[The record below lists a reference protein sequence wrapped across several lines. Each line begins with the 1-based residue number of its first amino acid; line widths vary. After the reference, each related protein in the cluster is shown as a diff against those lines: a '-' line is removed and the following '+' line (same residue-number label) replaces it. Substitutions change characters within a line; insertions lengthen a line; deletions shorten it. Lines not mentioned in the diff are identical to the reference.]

1 MVLRI
6 GRFALLAVL
15 AGFAGLVLHEVLGHA
30 LPAWLFGATDVAI
43 TLNPDF
49 TGRVGYSLEGLA
61 PWKSAVVDAGGLVVN
76 LVTGLLAL
84 PLAALVARRAPQRHA
99 LRLFLVLFGAISV
112 YKALEYSAMSYF
124 YGGPGDPLE
133 HAAWCTVWHPMK
145 IWAIPLVLLPF
156 AMHAFGRAFMQAH
169 AAASPG
175 ARSFLAA
182 VLVAAPTLVLGGAFY
197 YRASL
202 PVVGEGEGWRRAREE
217 AKARYCHLDPRAVHA
232 PFPMLPVVAVL
243 AAGGAVVGAFRA
255 RRASGVA
262 LR

>member
-6 GRFALLAVL
+6 SRFALLAVL
-15 AGFAGLVLHEVLGHA
+15 AGFTGLVLHEVLGHA

-49 TGRVGYSLEGLA
+49 AGRVDYSLDALA
-61 PWKSAVVDAGGLVVN
+61 PWKIAIVDAGGLAVN
-76 LVTGLLAL
+76 LGTGLLAL
-84 PLAALVARRAPQRHA
+84 PLAALVGRRAPRQHA
-99 LRLFLVLFGAISV
+99 LRLFLVLFGGISV

-145 IWAIPLVLLPF
+145 IWAIPLLLMPF
-156 AMHAFGRAFMQAH
+156 AMHAFGRAFLHAH
-169 AAASPG
+169 AAAAPG
-175 ARSFLAA
+175 ARTFLAA
-182 VLVAAPTLVLGGAFY
+182 VLVAAPTLILGGAFY

-202 PVVGEGEGWRRAREE
+202 PVVGAGEGRRRAREE
-217 AKARYCHLDPRAVHA
+217 AKAKYCRLDPRAVHA
-232 PFPMLPVVAVL
+232 PFPMLPVVA
-243 AAGGAVVGAFRA
+243 
-255 RRASGVA
+255 